1 MSQVDDVSP
10 APARIRELPP
20 ALANQIAA
28 GEVVERPASVVKE
41 LLENSLDAG
50 AQRIEVEIE
59 DAGVRLLRVRD
70 DGTGIHPE
78 DLALALSRHATS
90 KVRTAED
97 LLRVAS
103 LGFRG
108 EALASVASV
117 SRFSL
122 ASRAVGQDRGWQV
135 RVDGGG
141 PLEGPVPVAQ
151 PLGTTVEV
159 RDLFHNVPARRKFL
173 KSARTET
180 AHVEDAVRRL
190 ALVRFEVGLRLRV
203 DRRDVLDLRPAAGES
218 GRARRVAA
226 VCGAAFLEGALQV
239 DIPWEGMRLSGWLGL
254 PESARSQAD
263 VQYLFLNGRPVRDRV
278 LVHALREVYQDRVYP
293 GRHPAYVL
301 YLSVDP
307 EEVDVNVHPTKQ
319 EVRFREPRLVHD
331 FVVRSVAQALD
342 GAPEA
347 GDEGTGRPGAPAG
360 PPLVGA
366 VLREAAPAYPRG
378 VSESRLRQWLP
389 PGEGVPPAPRRVLG
403 VVLDRFLL
411 AEDPRGLSLVDL
423 RALAVHLARRGVEAA
438 LAADE
443 PPSRPLL
450 VPVSVSVGPEE
461 AEAAESCGA
470 LCASIGLDL
479 SRSGP
484 AVVLVRRVPAAVH
497 DADPARL
504 AMGVLRALADAGR
517 SAPRELLVGALVESA
532 AAAGTGSLSAPGQV
546 DALLRALDA
555 LPEHERPPGLVAQVT
570 AQALE
575 RLLGAPDGG
584 RGP

>member
-1 MSQVDDVSP
+1 MSQLDDVSP
-10 APARIRELPP
+10 VLARIRELPP

-50 AQRIEVEIE
+50 ARRIEVEVE

-70 DGTGIHPE
+70 DGVGIHPE

-97 LLRVAS
+97 LLRVGS

-117 SRFSL
+117 SRFTL
-122 ASRAVGQDRGWQV
+122 ASRAAGQEQGWQV
-135 RVDGGG
+135 RVDSGG
-141 PLEGPVPVAQ
+141 PLEGPFPIAHPQ
-151 PLGTTVEV
+151 GTTVEV
-159 RDLFHNVPARRKFL
+159 RDLFHNVPVRRKFL
-173 KSARTET
+173 KSERTEA
-180 AHVEDAVRRL
+180 AHLEEAVRRL
-190 ALVRFEVGLRLRV
+190 ALARFEVGLRLRV
-203 DRRDVLDLRPAAGES
+203 DRREVLDLRPAVGEP

-226 VCGAAFLEGALQV
+226 VCGAAFLEGALEV
-239 DIPWEGMRLSGWLGL
+239 DFPWEGMRLTGWVGL
-254 PESARSQAD
+254 PASARSQGD

-278 LVHALREVYQDRVYP
+278 LVHALREAYQDRMYP
-293 GRHPAYVL
+293 GRYSAYVL
-301 YLSVDP
+301 YLSVDS

-331 FVVRSVAQALD
+331 FILRSVAQALD
-342 GAPEA
+342 GAPES
-347 GDEGTGRPGAPAG
+347 RPS
-360 PPLVGA
+360 VGA
-366 VLREAAPAYPRG
+366 VLREPPAAYPRG
-378 VSESRLRQWLP
+378 IPESRLRQWGPRGDGAP
-389 PGEGVPPAPRRVLG
+389 PEPRRVLG
-403 VVLDRFLL
+403 VVLGRFLL
-411 AEDPRGLSLVDL
+411 AEDSRGLSLVDL

-450 VPVSVSVGPEE
+450 IPVAVTVGPEE
-461 AEAAESCGA
+461 AQAAEDFGP

-497 DADPARL
+497 DVDPAGL
-504 AMGVLRALADAGR
+504 AMGVLRALAHARR
-517 SAPRELLVGALVESA
+517 SEERGALLGVLVDSAA
-532 AAAGTGSLSAPGQV
+532 AAAGTGTFSAPGDV

-555 LPEHERPPGLVAQVT
+555 LPADERPPGLVAEVT
-570 AQALE
+570 TQDLE
-575 RLLGAPDGG
+575 RLLGVPAGG